1 MGLFFKTKSS
11 DDRCKTKVELMFALM
26 LIIGTLGIY
35 SQARHHDFVVYD
47 DRIYITENPYVSN
60 GLTPQSLRW
69 AFSFAGKEKTY
80 WHPLTWLSHMLD
92 VQIFGMHAGRH
103 VLVNVLLH
111 AVNALLLLHVLRRM
125 TDDLWPS
132 AIVALLFVLHP
143 LNVESVAW
151 VAARKNVLS
160 TTFWMLTVLTYLR
173 YVEKPALGRYA
184 AVLVLFSLGLLSKPM
199 LVTLPCVLLLLDFWP
214 LRRHRIGS
222 PTDLDKPKAALS
234 RLLIEKIPMLLLS
247 AASVILST
255 FSLFHYG
262 DLVSTDSVDLRLRLA
277 NALVSYVIYLV
288 KMTVP
293 LNLTCFYPFPVEVP
307 LWQSAG
313 SLVVLAGL
321 TVAAIRLFRKYP
333 FFLIGWLWYLGT
345 LFPVIGL
352 MQAGMWPAVADRFV
366 YIPQI
371 GIFIAVAWGAAAL
384 LERSRRHIFWI
395 VPSAGTLLL
404 VFVGLSYNQVGYW
417 RNSIA
422 LFTHAI
428 KVTRDNYLS
437 HYALGYAYDQEG
449 RVDDAMRQY
458 ELALTI
464 NPNEIDVHYNLA
476 LLLSTRG
483 RFEEAVRH
491 YERVLQIKPD
501 DAQAHNNIGNI
512 YFRQKKWNE
521 AIGHYKNAI
530 RVRPEYAKAYGNL
543 GAAMLQS
550 GRLPEAVQY
559 FNEALRIMPK
569 DKDARRYLHLA
580 LAELAEEKKLSNPVA
595 KP

>member
-1 MGLFFKTKSS
+1 MRISAK
-11 DDRCKTKVELMFALM
+11 
-26 LIIGTLGIY
+26 IGFHVKKMHCTAEMVLAAMVILGILVVY
-35 SQARHHDFVVYD
+35 AQARHHEFVVYD
-47 DRIYITENPYVSN
+47 DRIYITENPYVAD
-60 GLTPQSLRW
+60 GLTPHSFRW
-69 AFSFAGKEKTY
+69 AFSFAEKDKTY

-103 VLVNVLLH
+103 VMVNVLLH
-111 AVNALLLLHVLRRM
+111 AMNALLLLFVLKRM
-125 TDDLWPS
+125 TNDLWPS
-132 AIVALLFVLHP
+132 AMVALLFALHP

-151 VAARKNVLS
+151 VAARKNALS
-160 TTFWMLTVLTYLR
+160 TTFWILTVLTYVR
-173 YVEKPALGRYA
+173 YAEKPALGRYA

-222 PTDLDKPKAALS
+222 LTDLDKPKAALS

-262 DLVSTDSVDLRLRLA
+262 DLVSTESVDLRLRLA

-352 MQAGMWPAVADRFV
+352 MQAGLWPAIADRFV

-371 GIFIAVAWGAAAL
+371 GIFIATAWGAAAL
-384 LERSRRHIFWI
+384 IERSRWSILWV
-395 VPSAGTLLL
+395 VPSAVTLLL

-417 RNSIA
+417 RNSIT
-422 LFTHAI
+422 LFTHGI
-428 KVTRDNYLS
+428 KVTQDNYLS
-437 HYALGYAYDQEG
+437 HYALGYAYEQEG
-449 RVDDAMRQY
+449 QVDEAMRQY
-458 ELALTI
+458 EFALTI
-464 NPNEIDVHYNLA
+464 NPKEVDVHYNLA

-543 GAAMLQS
+543 GAVMLQS
-550 GRLPEAVQY
+550 GRIAEAVPY
-559 FNEALRIMPK
+559 FNEALRIEPK
-569 DKDARRYLHLA
+569 DKEARRRLQLA
-580 LAELAEEKKLSNPVA
+580 LAELAEEKKLSTPVA